1 MNHMRRL
8 GPLRTA
14 WADTGATRWPACPR
28 TSSAPKCCRNAAGS
42 PAGGPLLA
50 LDGRSSRADDRSSR
64 RIARSS
70 HGTAYGRHG
79 RRTVLPR
86 SA

>member
-28 TSSAPKCCRNAAGS
+28 TSSAPKCARNAAGS
-42 PAGGPLLA
+42 PAGN
-50 LDGRSSRADDRSSR
+50 RSSPWMAVPRAQMTVPRAGLR
-64 RIARSS
+64 V
-70 HGTAYGRHG
+70 
-79 RRTVLPR
+79 RRTVRHTGDTAVVPSCRGAL
-86 SA
+86 